1 MYDGSDQAICTAG
14 SGKRRARTFTAA
26 LLIALALT
34 APAHAEDPAQTEE
47 PAQAEKTRS
56 VFTLEEPAQ
65 AEKTRSV
72 FTNEELLSGLNK
84 TFDLMI
90 TRPLGVGWLL
100 FGVVCFIPA
109 AALAEVPPG
118 LGGKSKRWRSSV
130 GEVWQIF
137 VGDQIE
143 ATFMTPLGEFEEEY

>member
-1 MYDGSDQAICTAG
+1 MHDGSDQAICTAG
-14 SGKRRARTFTAA
+14 SGKQRARTFTAA
-26 LLIALALT
+26 LLIALALG

-47 PAQAEKTRS
+47 PAQTEKTRG
-56 VFTLEEPAQ
+56 
-65 AEKTRSV
+65 V
-72 FTNEELLSGLNK
+72 FTNEEVLSGLNK

-90 TRPLGVGWLL
+90 ARPLGLGRLL

-109 AALAEVPPG
+109 AVFAEVPPG
-118 LGGKSKRWRSSV
+118 LGGESKRWRSSV

-137 VGDQIE
+137 VGDQID

>member
-1 MYDGSDQAICTAG
+1 MHDGSDQAICTAG
-14 SGKRRARTFTAA
+14 SGKQRARTFTAA

-34 APAHAEDPAQTEE
+34 APAHAEDPAQAEE
-47 PAQAEKTRS
+47 TRG
-56 VFTLEEPAQ
+56 
-65 AEKTRSV
+65 V
-72 FTNEELLSGLNK
+72 FTNEEVPTGLNK

-90 TRPLGVGWLL
+90 TRPLGVGRLL

-109 AALAEVPPG
+109 AMFAEVPPG
-118 LGGKSKRWRSSV
+118 LGGESKRWRSSV